1 LGEFYELWPDGWLFF
16 QDDTGF
22 SFYKKRVCK
31 MTLSASYMP
40 VWLQKAMSL
49 PHPTR
54 VCFTDSHYV
63 SVFPDHGRYDSN
75 IQDWTL
81 PSLVNPD
88 MAPLTYMQEDNSKP
102 QGRPLVGL
110 CWNLLL
116 QHLTQLQRQPQDYP
130 FQFKVVRLVSWPSLT
145 HLPPE
150 VQPSMARLC
159 ALLARK
165 PSAASLLPLLLNLAE
180 SQVFMLIEAL
190 HLHGH
195 IQVADMAANP
205 DGNSFSSKPETQVSE
220 AIQPAVGSLIANI
233 WQRLLSRR

>member
-1 LGEFYELWPDGWLFF
+1 
-16 QDDTGF
+16 
-22 SFYKKRVCK
+22 

-40 VWLQKAMSL
+40 GWLQKSMSL

-54 VCFTDSHYV
+54 VCFADSRYV
-63 SVFPDHGRYDSN
+63 SVFPNHGRYDSN
-75 IQDWTL
+75 IQDWAL
-81 PSLVNPD
+81 SSLVSPN
-88 MAPLTYMQEDNSKP
+88 MAPLIPDDDARPK
-102 QGRPLVGL
+102 GLPLVGL
-110 CWNLLL
+110 CWKLLL
-116 QHLTQLQRQPQDYP
+116 QRLEQLQRQPQDYA
-130 FQFKVVRLVSWPSLT
+130 FQFKVVRLLSWPSLT

-165 PSAASLLPLLLNLAE
+165 PSAASLLPLLLNLPE

-195 IQVADMAANP
+195 IQVADTLAKP
-205 DGNSFSSKPETQVSE
+205 DGNSVSGRPEAE
-220 AIQPAVGSLIANI
+220 AAQPMAPAVSSLIANI

>member
-1 LGEFYELWPDGWLFF
+1 
-16 QDDTGF
+16 
-22 SFYKKRVCK
+22 

-54 VCFTDSHYV
+54 VCFADSRYV

-75 IQDWTL
+75 IQDWAL
-81 PSLVNPD
+81 PSLVSPE
-88 MAPLTYMQEDNSKP
+88 MAPLTFLQDDDARP
-102 QGRPLVGL
+102 QGQPLVGL
-110 CWNLLL
+110 CWKLLL
-116 QHLTQLQRQPQDYP
+116 QRLEQLQRLPQDYP

-165 PSAASLLPLLLNLAE
+165 PSAASLLPLLLNLPE

-195 IQVADMAANP
+195 IQVADIAAKP
-205 DGNSFSSKPETQVSE
+205 DGNSRSDRLEAQATE
-220 AIQPAVGSLIANI
+220 AIAPAVGSLLANI